1 LLQRREVDWLVAIQ
15 GATPWRQRI
24 FQARGAVEQYRPYA
38 AALATAE
45 ADRFEFGKRL
55 PNAAAILTTG
65 IQLCSG
71 QVL

>member
-1 LLQRREVDWLVAIQ
+1 LSQRREVDRLVAVE
-15 GATPWRQRI
+15 GATLWRQRI
-24 FQARGAVEQYRPYA
+24 FEARGAVEQHRPYA

-65 IQLCSG
+65 I
-71 QVL
+71 

>member
-1 LLQRREVDWLVAIQ
+1 VAIE
-15 GATPWRQRI
+15 GATLWRQRI
-24 FQARGAVEQYRPYA
+24 FRARGAVEQHRPYA
-38 AALATAE
+38 ASLAAAE